1 MSTITADLPD
11 PVSKSIKHL
20 AETEGMSV
28 EQLASLA
35 ISQAVGAWSSQARI
49 FEERASRGERTKF
62 DAALTM
68 VPNAKPDPCDAIQ

>member
-11 PVSKSIKHL
+11 PVFKSMKHL

-35 ISQAVGAWSSQARI
+35 ISQAVGAWNSQVRI

-62 DAALTM
+62 DAALAM
-68 VPNAKPDPCDAIQ
+68 VPNAIPDPCDAIQ

>member
-11 PVSKSIKHL
+11 PVFKSIKHL
-20 AETEGMSV
+20 ADAEGMTV

-35 ISQAVGAWSSQARI
+35 ISQAVGAWSSQAGK
-49 FEERASRGERTKF
+49 FEERSSRGDRTKF

-68 VPNAKPDPCDAIQ
+68 VPNTKPDPNDAIL